1 MATLILEIYK
11 GDTTYRM
18 NGQDLKAKI
27 EFEKRVYEMSIQE
40 ISFLKK
46 MYSPGEIVADVQFK
60 LENGSEWVKIKKSD
74 LEKTFTNLKVNLKYG
89 SKKTDGTT
97 VDEKGDTKPKM
108 VIEADTVCSGYYIS
122 SLEPRYK
129 PDSMFVTLRM
139 YSPDKVMTLQKGCRS
154 FVAQRLCR
162 DILNSRVN
170 RFPLPYDSNSNLEY
184 DYEDLR
190 YLSVKGDSKEAIFPY
205 LVQYNESFYDFLVR
219 TTNRWGEF
227 LYYEDG
233 KLHIGCKYNPNASK
247 SDTPAPGTTDDDKD
261 NTPKDNSPKNDVA
274 NIDKW
279 DTLTYY
285 EQSAKDNSLV
295 NSVNNVDTDVVY
307 DEHMLNNPIEKGKYA
322 ELLGVMGCDL
332 DHGGGPWTTKI
343 IGNLLSSGKN
353 LMDFIVDTAVD
364 EGIAL
369 AQAQKKRDKDNAK
382 IDKEYFT
389 TDKLS
394 DKQKAQYNTA
404 LNQYNLYAD
413 ITPHLTATLYK
424 QVLTGEI
431 HASQN
436 MVCIEFDTT
445 YKHFPL
451 GQIITIGGDSDKY
464 IVVESGARN
473 EKVQAWKKTTNV
485 EKKDTEIDSYDLVS
499 KVTTVYYLRAIKID
513 DVDSKFYP
521 TIHPAGHIRQS
532 GAQHAV
538 ITTDADPT
546 RQGRVRVKFPW
557 QVTGDDDTP
566 YIVFARPAGRKNAG
580 TFVKHYEGEL
590 VLVEFANGNVER
602 PYVVGSLSMG
612 DQKVPAKTYKNDFVH
627 MTPGGQTIMMSDGGK
642 SDAGAL
648 LAAFSSGYKMMQG
661 FWPETFSFN
670 TKLDDSFEGNVE
682 ICDKY
687 GFYSIKG
694 STDGRNVTIKSP
706 FGDVKLSAFTGI
718 SISAPNGDVKI
729 QGKNVTIEAGNNLT
743 LTSGK
748 NIKDK
753 FLASD
758 YGAGGFWANFGVQV
772 AASIAKKIGSMVG
785 GFLDI
790 SYIRSIVEVFYR
802 PVEGKMQLKSNRY
815 LALEAGKGKT
825 AYPVDAYNHPN
836 KHLGA
841 KNLFKN
847 AVPNK
852 DRKKLFDSFESVK
865 RDFAAVPQIVNPQIE
880 SFVFNYRQA
889 RASLTSLKNRIARNT
904 VANAL
909 PCKLW
914 TLMLD
919 ELWSNPSQSVDNVIS
934 FQGKLNKTE
943 QKMETV
949 EFIKLFFPAYN
960 AITGS
965 DEYKSAYKKKA
976 ARKYAEERKGIK
988 DDVQAIANAIM
999 FMNNLPE
1006 HLLVDGRNDLSD
1018 KAKSALKA
1026 VNFPDDIKKTTDNVK
1041 YFVVDLTEND
1051 LGHIQKKLRRACFI
1065 ALVNALEIPREPVA
1079 DPGQPLAP
1087 GQQAPDAPDPYGD
1100 NIDQAWEKYANSIQH
1115 LYPEPKNPLLT
1126 AVVSNLDP
1134 LSSWTGLID
1143 DIADRHAFGSSK
1155 KGEILFSNGC
1165 TTQILG
1171 PQIEPAN
1178 VKESDVPDY
1187 VDSKSQAY
1195 AASLRELMMQ

>member
-11 GDTTYRM
+11 GNTTYIM

-60 LENGSEWVKIKKSD
+60 LENGSEWEKIKKSD
-74 LEKTFTNLKVNLKYG
+74 LEETFTNLKVNLKYG
-89 SKKTDGTT
+89 SQKIAGTT

-108 VIEADTVCSGYYIS
+108 VIEGDTVCSGYYIS

-190 YLSVKGDSKEAIFPY
+190 YLSVNGDSKEAIFPY

-233 KLHIGCKYNPNASK
+233 KLHIGCKYNPNASE
-247 SDTPAPGTTDDDKD
+247 SDTPAPGTTDDENDDD
-261 NTPKDNSPKNDVA
+261 NIA
-274 NIDKW
+274 KW

-285 EQSAKDNSLV
+285 EQSAKDNTLV

-332 DHGGGPWTTKI
+332 DHGGGPWATKI

-353 LMDFIVDTAVD
+353 LMDFIVDTLVD

-369 AQAQKKRDKDNAK
+369 AQAKKKKNDDNAK

-389 TDKLS
+389 TDNLS
-394 DKQKAQYNTA
+394 DKQKAQYNTD
-404 LNQYNLYAD
+404 LDQYNLYAD

-445 YKHFPL
+445 YKHFLL
-451 GQIITIGGDSDKY
+451 GQIITIGGGSDKY

-473 EKVQAWKKTTNV
+473 EKVQALKKTTNV
-485 EKKDTEIDSYDLVS
+485 EKDGTERDSYDLVQT
-499 KVTTVYYLRAIKID
+499 VTTVYYLRAIKID

-538 ITTDADPT
+538 ITTDEDPT

-566 YIVFARPAGRKNAG
+566 YIVFARPAGRKDAG

-612 DQKVPAKTYKNDFVH
+612 DQKVPVKTYKNDFVH

-642 SDAGAL
+642 SDAGAM
-648 LAAFSSGYKMMQG
+648 LAAFSPGYKMMQG
-661 FWPETFSFN
+661 FWPDTFSFD
-670 TKLDDSFEGNVE
+670 TEWDDSFEGNVE

-694 STDGRNVTIKSP
+694 STDERNVTIKSP

-772 AASIAKKIGSMVG
+772 AASIAKKIGSLVG

-836 KHLGA
+836 RHLGA
-841 KNLFKN
+841 SSLFKD
-847 AVPNK
+847 AIPNR
-852 DRKKLFDSFESVK
+852 DRKKIFNIYEGVK
-865 RDFAAVPQIVNPQIE
+865 RDFDAVPQIVDTHIGAFAF
-880 SFVFNYRQA
+880 SYR
-889 RASLTSLKNRIARNT
+889 RAWAALTSLKDRIARNT
-904 VANAL
+904 VENGL
-909 PCKLW
+909 PCNPWMLILDDLW
-914 TLMLD
+914 D
-919 ELWSNPSQSVDNVIS
+919 NPNQPIDNVIS
-934 FQGKLNKTE
+934 FQGRLADKTE
-943 QKMETV
+943 QEMGTV
-949 EFIKLFFPAYN
+949 KFIKLFFPAYN
-960 AITGS
+960 AINRS
-965 DEYKSAYKKKA
+965 DEYKSAIKKKA
-976 ARKYAEERKGIK
+976 AKKYAKERKGIK
-988 DDVQAIANAIM
+988 DDVQAIANAIVV
-999 FMNNLPE
+999 MNSLTKQ
-1006 HLLVDGRNDLSD
+1006 LQVDGRADLSD
-1018 KAKSALKA
+1018 KAKTALKA
-1026 VNFPDDIKKTTDNVK
+1026 VIFPNEMSKTNLKTK
-1041 YFVVDLTEND
+1041 YFVMAMSANRM
-1051 LGHIQKKLRRACFI
+1051 GAIQRKLRRACFI
-1065 ALVNALEIPREPVA
+1065 KLVDALEIPREPVA
-1079 DPGQPLAP
+1079 DPGAVVAPNQP
-1087 GQQAPDAPDPYGD
+1087 APDAPDPYGN
-1100 NIDQAWEKYANSIQH
+1100 NIEQAWQKYVDSIQH
-1115 LYPEPKNPLLT
+1115 LYKAKKSSPLWT
-1126 AVVSNLDP
+1126 AVVANLDP

-1143 DIADRHAFGSSK
+1143 DIADRLAFGSSK

-1187 VDSKSQAY
+1187 VDSKSKAY
-1195 AASLRELMMQ
+1195 ATEIRNLMMG